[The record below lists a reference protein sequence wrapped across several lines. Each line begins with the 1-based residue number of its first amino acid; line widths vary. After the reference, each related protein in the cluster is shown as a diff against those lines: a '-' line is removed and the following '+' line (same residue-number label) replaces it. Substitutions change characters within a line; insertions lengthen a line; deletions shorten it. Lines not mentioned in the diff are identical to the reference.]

1 MKKMN
6 LLAMSLVSAAA
17 LSFTSCSSND
27 DLTGGG
33 TQSQADG
40 VYMTLSIAGS
50 NQGTRTTGTKTDPGI
65 AGESTITEG
74 TLYLY
79 SNKTNKCVFHKVIT
93 ASMFDETT
101 PNKTK
106 PIKISVNTVDTEDK
120 DTYTVYFMA
129 NKTGID
135 DPLAA
140 DAPFAMSD
148 EGGAEYGQNGKIVM
162 FNQNDNGRKA
172 NHSTVKFKADNN
184 VSNNPAQA
192 GTVYLDRV
200 VARIDEPTVTATNIT
215 AAATNITAAEAKTE
229 NVAKTIAGI
238 TYKKYV
244 ISNVNKNSY
253 IVQKW
258 TDDYQTLNVKWGT
271 TETTKYFQP
280 TSFFGDAKAPEN
292 LDKFGNV
299 AHNYVF
305 ENTTT
310 DASEATA
317 LYFQIKANLTTEAA
331 TNADFADGTFYR
343 YDKKLYTRIADIF
356 KDAEKGIVSNPFT
369 ESGETTAADVVASIK
384 DASGNL
390 ISDEGGL
397 NEFRN
402 KNKIEVFRAGS
413 MYYYYPIQD
422 NTYKKETAYSVLRN
436 SIYQLTV
443 TKISEVGKD
452 IPNGPT
458 PDVNNP
464 NYYMTVQVQVN
475 PWILNTKDIELK

>member
-1 MKKMN
+1 MN

-17 LSFTSCSSND
+17 LSFSSCSSND

-50 NQGTRTTGTKTDPGI
+50 NQGTRTTGTETNPGI
-65 AGESTITEG
+65 DGESTITEG

-79 SNKTNKCVFHKVIT
+79 SNKTGECVFRKVIT
-93 ASMFDETT
+93 SSMFEEAT

-106 PIKISVNTVDTEDK
+106 PIKISVNTVDTKDK

-135 DPLAA
+135 NPLAT
-140 DAPFAMSD
+140 DATFALS
-148 EGGAEYGQNGKIVM
+148 ENGGAEYGQNGHIVM
-162 FNQNDNGRKA
+162 FNQNDNGRHKD
-172 NHSTVKFKADNN
+172 HSTVEFTAENN
-184 VSNNPAQA
+184 VSTNPASA

-200 VARIDEPTVTATNIT
+200 VARIDEPTV
-215 AAATNITAAEAKTE
+215 AATNITAAEAKTE
-229 NVAKTIAGI
+229 NVTATIAGI
-238 TYKKYV
+238 AYEQYA

-258 TDDYQTLNVKWGT
+258 DDSYTTLSVKWGT

-280 TSFFGDAKAPEN
+280 TSFFGDAKASAN

-299 AHNYVF
+299 KYNYVF

-317 LYFQIKANLTTEAA
+317 LYFQIKANLTPEAA
-331 TNADFADGTFYR
+331 ANADFADGTFYR

-356 KDAEKGIVSNPFT
+356 SDAEKGLVSNPFT
-369 ESGETTAADVVASIK
+369 ESGTTTAEAVVASIK
-384 DASGNL
+384 TAEGKL
-390 ISDEGGL
+390 IPEGEAL
-397 NEFRN
+397 NNFRN
-402 KNKIEVFRAGS
+402 NNKIEVFRAGS

-422 NTYKKETAYSVLRN
+422 NTYKTATTFSVLRN
-436 SIYQLTV
+436 SIYQLNV

-458 PDVNNP
+458 PDDNNP
-464 NYYMTVQVQVN
+464 NYFMTVQVQVN
-475 PWILNTKDIELK
+475 PWILNIKDIELK

>member
-17 LSFTSCSSND
+17 LSFSSCSSND
-27 DLTGGG
+27 DLGGGG

-50 NQGTRTTGTKTDPGI
+50 NQSTRTEGTVTNQGI
-65 AGESTITEG
+65 EGESTITEG

-79 SNKTNKCVFHKVIT
+79 SNTTHKCVFRKVIT
-93 ASMFDETT
+93 SKMFEENT

-106 PIKISVNTVDTEDK
+106 PIKISVNSVDTEDK

-129 NKTGID
+129 NKTGIE
-135 DPLAA
+135 DPLAT
-140 DAPFAMSD
+140 DASFAIS
-148 EGGAEYGQNGKIVM
+148 ENGGAEYGLTDESKIVM
-162 FNQNDNGRKA
+162 FNQNDHSKHA
-172 NHSTVKFKADNN
+172 NHSTVKFTADNN
-184 VSNNPAQA
+184 VSTNPATA

-200 VARIDEPTVTATNIT
+200 VARIDEPTV
-215 AAATNITAAEAKTE
+215 AATNITAAEAKTE

-238 TYKKYV
+238 TYEKYA

-280 TSFFGDAKAPEN
+280 TSFFGNAKAPAN
-292 LDKFGNV
+292 LNKFGNV
-299 AHNYVF
+299 EHNYVF

-317 LYFQIKANLTTEAA
+317 LYFQIKANLTNEAKE
-331 TNADFADGTFYR
+331 NADFADGTFYR

-356 KDAEKGIVSNPFT
+356 SDAEKGIVSNPFT
-369 ESGETTAADVVASIK
+369 ESGTKTAADVVRSIK
-384 DASGNL
+384 NADGTL
-390 ISDEGGL
+390 IPEGEAL
-397 NEFRN
+397 NNFRN
-402 KNKIEVFRAGS
+402 NNKIEVFRAGS

-422 NTYKKETAYSVLRN
+422 NTYKTATTFSVLRN
-436 SIYQLTV
+436 SIYQLKV

-458 PDVNNP
+458 PDENNP

>member
-6 LLAMSLVSAAA
+6 LLVMSLVSAAA
-17 LSFTSCSSND
+17 LSFSSCSSND
-27 DLTGGG
+27 ELTSGGG

-50 NQGTRTTGTKTDPGI
+50 NQSTRTEGTVTNQGI
-65 AGESTITEG
+65 EGESTITEG

-79 SNKTNKCVFHKVIT
+79 SNKTGECVFRKVIT
-93 ASMFDETT
+93 SSMFDETT

-106 PIKISVNTVDTEDK
+106 PIKISVNSVDTEDK

-129 NKTGID
+129 NKTGIE
-135 DPLAA
+135 DPLAT
-140 DAPFAMSD
+140 DVSFAIS
-148 EGGAEYGQNGKIVM
+148 ENGGAEYGLTDKSKIVM
-162 FNQNDNGRKA
+162 FNQNDHSKHA
-172 NHSTVKFKADNN
+172 DHSTVKFTADNN
-184 VSNNPAQA
+184 VSSNPATA

-215 AAATNITAAEAKTE
+215 AAEAKTE
-229 NVAKTIAGI
+229 NVTATIAGI
-238 TYKKYV
+238 EYEKYA

-280 TSFFGDAKAPEN
+280 TSFFGDAKAPAN

-299 AHNYVF
+299 KYNYVF

-422 NTYKKETAYSVLRN
+422 NTYKTATTFSVLRN
-436 SIYQLTV
+436 SIYQLNV

-458 PDVNNP
+458 PDDNNP

>member
-17 LSFTSCSSND
+17 LSFSSCSSND
-27 DLTGGG
+27 DLTSGGG

-50 NQGTRTTGTKTDPGI
+50 NQSTRTEGTKTDQGI
-65 AGESTITEG
+65 SGESTITEG

-79 SNKTNKCVFHKVIT
+79 SNKSGKCVFRKVIT
-93 ASMFDETT
+93 STMFDEST

-106 PIKISVNTVDTEDK
+106 PIKISVNTVDTKDK

-129 NKTGID
+129 NKTGIE
-135 DPLAA
+135 DPLAT
-140 DAPFAMSD
+140 DATFAMSD
-148 EGGAEYGQNGKIVM
+148 QGGADYGQKGKIVM
-162 FNQNDNGRKA
+162 FNQNDNGRHKD
-172 NHSTVKFKADNN
+172 HSTVEFTAENN
-184 VSNNPAQA
+184 VSTNPAQA

-200 VARIDEPTVTATNIT
+200 VARIDEPTV
-215 AAATNITAAEAKTE
+215 AATKITEAEAKTE
-229 NVAKTIAGI
+229 NVTATIAGI
-238 TYKKYV
+238 TYEKYA
-244 ISNVNKNSY
+244 ISNVNMNSY

-258 TDDYQTLNVKWGT
+258 IDDYKTLNVKWGD

-280 TSFFGDAKAPEN
+280 TSFFGDAKAPAN
-292 LDKFGNV
+292 LDKFGKV
-299 AHNYVF
+299 KYNYVF

-317 LYFQIKANLTTEAA
+317 LYFQIKANLTPEAA
-331 TNADFADGTFYR
+331 ANADFADGTFYR

-356 KDAEKGIVSNPFT
+356 SDAEKGLVSNPFT
-369 ESGETTAADVVASIK
+369 ESGTTTAAAVVASIK
-384 DASGNL
+384 TAEGKL
-390 ISDEGGL
+390 IPEGEAL
-397 NEFRN
+397 NNFRN
-402 KNKIEVFRAGS
+402 NNKIEVFRAGS

-422 NTYKKETAYSVLRN
+422 NTYKTATTFSVLRN
-436 SIYQLTV
+436 SIYQLNV

-458 PDVNNP
+458 PDDNNP

>member
-1 MKKMN
+1 MN

-17 LSFTSCSSND
+17 LSFSSCSSND
-27 DLTGGG
+27 DLAGGG

-50 NQGTRTTGTKTDPGI
+50 NQSTRTEGTVTNSGI

-79 SNKTNKCVFHKVIT
+79 SNNTGKCVFRKVIT
-93 ASMFDETT
+93 SSMFDDTN

-106 PIKISVNTVDTEDK
+106 PIKISVNSVDTEDK

-129 NKTGID
+129 NKTGIE
-135 DPLAA
+135 DPLAT
-140 DAPFAMSD
+140 DASFAIS
-148 EGGAEYGQNGKIVM
+148 ENGGAEYGLTGESKIVM
-162 FNQNDNGRKA
+162 FNQNDHSRHA
-172 NHSTVKFKADNN
+172 NHSTVRFTAANN
-184 VSNNPAQA
+184 VSTNPATA

-200 VARIDEPTVTATNIT
+200 VARIDEPTV
-215 AAATNITAAEAKTE
+215 AATNITAAEAKTE

-238 TYKKYV
+238 EYEKYA

-258 TDDYQTLNVKWGT
+258 SQDFSTLSVKWGD

-280 TSFFGDAKAPEN
+280 TSFFGDAKAPAN

-299 AHNYVF
+299 KYNYVF

-317 LYFQIKANLTTEAA
+317 LYFQIKANLTDEAKE
-331 TNADFADGTFYR
+331 NADFADGTFYR
-343 YDKKLYTRIADIF
+343 YDKKLYTRIADIIS
-356 KDAEKGIVSNPFT
+356 DAEKGIVSNPFT
-369 ESGETTAADVVASIK
+369 ESGTTDAEAGVASIK
-384 DASGNL
+384 NQDGKL
-390 ISDEGGL
+390 IPEGETL
-397 NEFRN
+397 NNFRN

-422 NTYKKETAYSVLRN
+422 NTYQTKTFSVLRN
-436 SIYQLTV
+436 SIYQLKV

-458 PDVNNP
+458 PDENNP
-464 NYYMTVQVQVN
+464 NYYMTVLVQVN

>member
-6 LLAMSLVSAAA
+6 LLVMSLVSAAA
-17 LSFTSCSSND
+17 LSFSSCSSND
-27 DLTGGG
+27 DLTSGG

-50 NQGTRTTGTKTDPGI
+50 NQSTRTEGTVTNAGI
-65 AGESTITEG
+65 EGESTITEG

-79 SNKTNKCVFHKVIT
+79 SNNTGECVFRKVIT
-93 ASMFDETT
+93 SSMFDETT

-106 PIKISVNTVDTEDK
+106 PIKISVNSVDTEDK

-129 NKTGID
+129 NKTGIE
-135 DPLAA
+135 DPLAT
-140 DAPFAMSD
+140 DKSFAIS
-148 EGGAEYGQNGKIVM
+148 ENGGAEYGLTDKSKIVM
-162 FNQNDNGRKA
+162 FNQNDNSRKV
-172 NHSTVKFKADNN
+172 NHSTVKFTADNN
-184 VSNNPAQA
+184 VSTNPAEA
-192 GTVYLDRV
+192 STVYLDRV
-200 VARIDEPTVTATNIT
+200 VARIDEPTV
-215 AAATNITAAEAKTE
+215 AATNITAAEAKTE
-229 NVAKTIAGI
+229 NVTATIAGI
-238 TYKKYV
+238 TYQKYA

-258 TDDYQTLNVKWGT
+258 IDEYKTLNVKWGT

-280 TSFFGDAKAPEN
+280 TSSFGDAKTPEN

-317 LYFQIKANLTTEAA
+317 LYFQIKANLTEEAKA
-331 TNADFADGTFYR
+331 NADFADGTFYR

-356 KDAEKGIVSNPFT
+356 SDAEKGLVSNPFT
-369 ESGETTAADVVASIK
+369 ESGTITAADVVASIK

-390 ISDEGGL
+390 ISDEDGL
-397 NEFRN
+397 NDFRN
-402 KNKIEVFRAGS
+402 NNKIEVFRAGS

-422 NTYKKETAYSVLRN
+422 NTYKTATTFSVLRN
-436 SIYQLTV
+436 SIYQLNV
-443 TKISEVGKD
+443 NKISEVGKD

>member
-50 NQGTRTTGTKTDPGI
+50 NQGTRTEGTKTDPGI
-65 AGESTITEG
+65 EGESTINEG

-79 SNKTNKCVFHKVIT
+79 SNKTGECVFRKVIT
-93 ASMFDETT
+93 SAMFEEGT

-106 PIKISVNTVDTEDK
+106 PIKISVNTVDTKDK

-135 DPLAA
+135 NPLAT
-140 DAPFAMSD
+140 DETFDMSD
-148 EGGAEYGQNGKIVM
+148 QGGAEYGQNGHIVM
-162 FNQNDNGRKA
+162 FNQNDNRRHKD
-172 NHSTVKFKADNN
+172 HSTVEFTAANN
-184 VSNNPAQA
+184 VSSNPAQA

-200 VARIDEPTVTATNIT
+200 VARIDEPKVE
-215 AAATNITAAEAKTE
+215 ATNITAAEAKTE

-238 TYKKYV
+238 AYEKYA

-258 TDDYQTLNVKWGT
+258 SQDFSTLSVKWGT

-280 TSFFGDAKAPEN
+280 TSSFGDAKAPEN
-292 LDKFGNV
+292 LDKFGRV
-299 AHNYVF
+299 KYNYVF

-317 LYFQIKANLTTEAA
+317 LYFQIKANLTEEAKA
-331 TNADFADGTFYR
+331 NADFADGTFYR

-356 KDAEKGIVSNPFT
+356 TDAEKGLVSNPFT
-369 ESGETTAADVVASIK
+369 ESGATTAEAVVASIK
-384 DASGNL
+384 DTNGNL
-390 ISDEGGL
+390 ISDEDGL
-397 NEFRN
+397 NDFRN
-402 KNKIEVFRAGS
+402 NNKIEVFRAGS
-413 MYYYYPIQD
+413 MYYYYPIKD
-422 NTYKKETAYSVLRN
+422 NTYKTETTFSVLRN
-436 SIYQLTV
+436 SIYQLNV

-458 PDVNNP
+458 PDDNNP

>member
-1 MKKMN
+1 MN
-6 LLAMSLVSAAA
+6 LLVMSLVSAAA
-17 LSFTSCSSND
+17 LSFSSCSSND
-27 DLTGGG
+27 DLTSGAG

-50 NQGTRTTGTKTDPGI
+50 NQGTRTEGTKTDPGI

-79 SNKTNKCVFHKVIT
+79 SNKTNKCVFRKVIT
-93 ASMFDETT
+93 SAMFDETT

-140 DAPFAMSD
+140 DAPFAIS
-148 EGGAEYGQNGKIVM
+148 ENGGAEYGLTDKSKIVM
-162 FNQNDNGRKA
+162 FNQNDNSRKV
-172 NHSTVKFKADNN
+172 NHSTVKFTADNN
-184 VSNNPAQA
+184 VSTNPAQA

-200 VARIDEPTVTATNIT
+200 VARIDEPTV
-215 AAATNITAAEAKTE
+215 AATNITAAEPKTE
-229 NVAKTIAGI
+229 NVTATIAGI
-238 TYKKYV
+238 TYQKYA

-258 TDDYQTLNVKWGT
+258 TDEYKTLNVKWGT

-280 TSFFGDAKAPEN
+280 TSFFGDAKAPAN

-299 AHNYVF
+299 KYNYVF

-310 DASEATA
+310 DAAEATA
-317 LYFQIKANLTTEAA
+317 LYFQIKANLTDEAKV
-331 TNADFADGTFYR
+331 NADFADGTFYR

-356 KDAEKGIVSNPFT
+356 SDAEKGIVSNPFT
-369 ESGETTAADVVASIK
+369 ESGTTTAEAVVASIK
-384 DASGNL
+384 NADGTL
-390 ISDEGGL
+390 IPEGEAL
-397 NEFRN
+397 NNFRN
-402 KNKIEVFRAGS
+402 NNKIEVFRAGS

-422 NTYKKETAYSVLRN
+422 NTYKTATTFSVLRN
-436 SIYQLTV
+436 SIYQLNV

-458 PDVNNP
+458 PDDNNP

>member
-6 LLAMSLVSAAA
+6 LLVMSLVSAAA
-17 LSFTSCSSND
+17 LSFSSCSSND

-50 NQGTRTTGTKTDPGI
+50 NQGTRTEGTKTDLGI

-79 SNKTNKCVFHKVIT
+79 SNKTNKCVFRKVIT

-215 AAATNITAAEAKTE
+215 AAEAKTE

-238 TYKKYV
+238 AYEKYA

-258 TDDYQTLNVKWGT
+258 TDEYKTLNVKWGT

-280 TSFFGDAKAPEN
+280 TSFFGDAKAPAH
-292 LDKFGNV
+292 LDQFAKV

-317 LYFQIKANLTTEAA
+317 LYFQIKANLTDEAKA
-331 TNADFADGTFYR
+331 NADFADGTFYR

-356 KDAEKGIVSNPFT
+356 SDAEKGIVSNPFT
-369 ESGETTAADVVASIK
+369 ESGTTTAEAVVASIK
-384 DASGNL
+384 TEDGKL
-390 ISDEGGL
+390 IPEGEAL
-397 NEFRN
+397 NNFRN
-402 KNKIEVFRAGS
+402 NNKIEVFRAGS

-422 NTYKKETAYSVLRN
+422 NTYKTATTFSVLRN
-436 SIYQLTV
+436 SIYQLNV

-458 PDVNNP
+458 PDDNNP

>member
-1 MKKMN
+1 
-6 LLAMSLVSAAA
+6 MSLVSAAA
-17 LSFTSCSSND
+17 LSFSSCSNND
-27 DLTGGG
+27 DLTGGAG

-50 NQGTRTTGTKTDPGI
+50 NQGTRTEGTNTNPGI

-79 SNKTNKCVFHKVIT
+79 SNKTGKCVFRKVIT
-93 ASMFDETT
+93 SSMFDETT

-135 DPLAA
+135 DPLVT
-140 DAPFAMSD
+140 DAPFAIS
-148 EGGAEYGQNGKIVM
+148 ENGGAEYGLTDKSKIVM
-162 FNQNDNGRKA
+162 FNQNDHSKHA
-172 NHSTVKFKADNN
+172 DHSTVKFTADNN
-184 VSNNPAQA
+184 VSSNPATA

-215 AAATNITAAEAKTE
+215 AAEAKTE
-229 NVAKTIAGI
+229 NVTATIAGI
-238 TYKKYV
+238 EYEKYA

-280 TSFFGDAKAPEN
+280 TSFFGDAKAPAN

-299 AHNYVF
+299 KYNYVF

-317 LYFQIKANLTTEAA
+317 LYFQIKANLSTEAA

-369 ESGETTAADVVASIK
+369 ESDETTAADVVASIK

-422 NTYKKETAYSVLRN
+422 NTYKTATTFSVLRN
-436 SIYQLTV
+436 SIYQLNV

-458 PDVNNP
+458 PDDNNP

>member
-6 LLAMSLVSAAA
+6 LLVMSLVSAAA
-17 LSFTSCSSND
+17 LSFSSCSNND
-27 DLTGGG
+27 DLTSGGG

-50 NQGTRTTGTKTDPGI
+50 NQGTRTTGTVTDPGI
-65 AGESTITEG
+65 DGESTITEG

-79 SNKTNKCVFHKVIT
+79 SNKTGDCVFRKVIT
-93 ASMFDETT
+93 SSMFEEAT

-135 DPLAA
+135 NPLAT
-140 DAPFAMSD
+140 DETFAMSN

-162 FNQNDNGRKA
+162 FNQNDNSKHA
-172 NHSTVKFKADNN
+172 NHSTVKFTAENN
-184 VSNNPAQA
+184 VSTNPASA

-200 VARIDEPTVTATNIT
+200 VARIDEPTV
-215 AAATNITAAEAKTE
+215 AATNITAAEAKTE
-229 NVAKTIAGI
+229 NVTATIAGI
-238 TYKKYV
+238 AYEKYA

-258 TDDYQTLNVKWGT
+258 SQDFSTLSVKWGT

-280 TSFFGDAKAPEN
+280 TSFFGDAKAPAN

-299 AHNYVF
+299 KYNYVF

-317 LYFQIKANLTTEAA
+317 LYFQIKANLTPEAA
-331 TNADFADGTFYR
+331 ANADFADGTFYR

-356 KDAEKGIVSNPFT
+356 SDAEKGLVSNPFT
-369 ESGETTAADVVASIK
+369 ESGATTAEVVVASIK
-384 DASGNL
+384 TAEGKL
-390 ISDEGGL
+390 IPDGEAL
-397 NEFRN
+397 NNFRN
-402 KNKIEVFRAGS
+402 NNKIEVFRAGS

-422 NTYKKETAYSVLRN
+422 NTYKTATTFSVLRN
-436 SIYQLTV
+436 SIYQLNV

-458 PDVNNP
+458 PDDNNP
-464 NYYMTVQVQVN
+464 NYFMTVQVQVN
-475 PWILNTKDIELK
+475 PWILNIKDIELK

>member
-1 MKKMN
+1 MN
-6 LLAMSLVSAAA
+6 LLVMSLVSAAA
-17 LSFTSCSSND
+17 LSFSSCSSND

-50 NQGTRTTGTKTDPGI
+50 NQGTRTTGTETNPGI
-65 AGESTITEG
+65 DGESTITEG

-79 SNKTNKCVFHKVIT
+79 SNKTGECVFRKVIT
-93 ASMFDETT
+93 SSMFEEAT

-106 PIKISVNTVDTEDK
+106 PIKISVNTVDTKDK

-135 DPLAA
+135 NPLAT
-140 DAPFAMSD
+140 DATFALS
-148 EGGAEYGQNGKIVM
+148 ENGGAEYGQNGHIVM
-162 FNQNDNGRKA
+162 FNQNDNGRHKD
-172 NHSTVKFKADNN
+172 HSTVEFTAENN
-184 VSNNPAQA
+184 VSTNPASA

-200 VARIDEPTVTATNIT
+200 VARIDEPTV
-215 AAATNITAAEAKTE
+215 AATNITAAEAKTE
-229 NVAKTIAGI
+229 NVTATIAGI
-238 TYKKYV
+238 AYEQYA

-258 TDDYQTLNVKWGT
+258 DNSYTTLSVKWGT

-280 TSFFGDAKAPEN
+280 TSLFGDAKAPAN

-299 AHNYVF
+299 KYNYVF

-317 LYFQIKANLTTEAA
+317 LYFQIKANLTPEAA
-331 TNADFADGTFYR
+331 ANADFADGTFYR

-356 KDAEKGIVSNPFT
+356 SDAEKGLVSNPFT
-369 ESGETTAADVVASIK
+369 ESGTTTAEAVVASIK
-384 DASGNL
+384 TAEGKL
-390 ISDEGGL
+390 IPEGEAL
-397 NEFRN
+397 NNFRN
-402 KNKIEVFRAGS
+402 NNKIEVFRAGS

-422 NTYKKETAYSVLRN
+422 NTYKTATTFSVLRN
-436 SIYQLTV
+436 SIYQLNV

-458 PDVNNP
+458 PDDNNP
-464 NYYMTVQVQVN
+464 NYFMTVQVQVN
-475 PWILNTKDIELK
+475 PWILNIKDIELK

>member
-27 DLTGGG
+27 DLGGAG

-50 NQGTRTTGTKTDPGI
+50 NHSTRTTGTETNPGI
-65 AGESTITEG
+65 EGESTITEG

-79 SNKTNKCVFHKVIT
+79 SNQTGECVFRKVIT
-93 ASMFDETT
+93 SAMFEEGT

-135 DPLAA
+135 NPLAT
-140 DAPFAMSD
+140 DETFAMSD
-148 EGGAEYGQNGKIVM
+148 QGGAEYGENGKIVM
-162 FNQNDNGRKA
+162 FNQNDNSKHA
-172 NHSTVKFKADNN
+172 NHSTVKFTAKNN
-184 VSNNPAQA
+184 VSTNPAEA

-200 VARIDEPTVTATNIT
+200 VARIDKPTV
-215 AAATNITAAEAKTE
+215 AATNITAAEAKTE
-229 NVAKTIAGI
+229 NVTATIAGI
-238 TYKKYV
+238 EYEQYA

-258 TDDYQTLNVKWGT
+258 SQDFSTLSVKWGT

-280 TSFFGDAKAPEN
+280 TSFFGDTKAPAN
-292 LDKFGNV
+292 LEKFGNEP
-299 AHNYVF
+299 HNYVF

-317 LYFQIKANLTTEAA
+317 LYFQIKANLTPEAA

-356 KDAEKGIVSNPFT
+356 SDAEKGLVSNPFT
-369 ESGETTAADVVASIK
+369 ESGTTTAETVVASIK
-384 DASGNL
+384 TADGKL
-390 ISDEGGL
+390 IPEGEAL
-397 NEFRN
+397 NNFRN
-402 KNKIEVFRAGS
+402 NNKIEVFRAGS

-422 NTYKKETAYSVLRN
+422 NTYKTETTFSVLRN
-436 SIYQLTV
+436 SIYQLNV

-458 PDVNNP
+458 PDDNNP

>member
-1 MKKMN
+1 MN

-17 LSFTSCSSND
+17 LSFSSCSSND
-27 DLTGGG
+27 DLAGGG

-50 NQGTRTTGTKTDPGI
+50 NQSTRTVGTEKDSGI
-65 AGESTITEG
+65 EGESTITEG

-79 SNKTNKCVFHKVIT
+79 SNKTHKCVFRKVIT
-93 ASMFDETT
+93 SKMFEENT

-106 PIKISVNTVDTEDK
+106 PIKISVNSVDTEDK

-129 NKTGID
+129 NKTGIE
-135 DPLAA
+135 DPLAT
-140 DAPFAMSD
+140 DASFAISAN
-148 EGGAEYGQNGKIVM
+148 GGAEYGLTDESKIVM
-162 FNQNDNGRKA
+162 FNQNDHSKHA
-172 NHSTVKFKADNN
+172 NHSTVKFTADNN
-184 VSNNPAQA
+184 VSTNPATA

-200 VARIDEPTVTATNIT
+200 VARIDEPTV
-215 AAATNITAAEAKTE
+215 AATNITAAEAKTE

-238 TYKKYV
+238 TYEKYA
-244 ISNVNKNSY
+244 ISNVNKNSF

-271 TETTKYFQP
+271 TATTKYFQP
-280 TSFFGDAKAPEN
+280 TSFFGDAKAPAN

-299 AHNYVF
+299 MYNYVF

-317 LYFQIKANLTTEAA
+317 LYFQIKANLTNEAKE
-331 TNADFADGTFYR
+331 NADFADGTFYR

-356 KDAEKGIVSNPFT
+356 SDAEKGIVSNPFT
-369 ESGETTAADVVASIK
+369 ESGRTTAADVVESIK
-384 DASGNL
+384 NADGTL
-390 ISDEGGL
+390 IPEGEAL
-397 NEFRN
+397 NNFRN
-402 KNKIEVFRAGS
+402 NNKIEVFRAGS

-422 NTYKKETAYSVLRN
+422 NTYKTATTFSVLRN
-436 SIYQLTV
+436 SIYQLKV

-458 PDVNNP
+458 PDENNP

>member
-17 LSFTSCSSND
+17 LSFSSCSNND

-50 NQGTRTTGTKTDPGI
+50 YQGTRTEGTKTNPGI
-65 AGESTITEG
+65 EGESTITEG

-79 SNKTNKCVFHKVIT
+79 SNKTGECVFRKVIT
-93 ASMFDETT
+93 SSMFEEAT

-106 PIKISVNTVDTEDK
+106 PIKISVNTVDTKDK

-135 DPLAA
+135 NPLAT
-140 DAPFAMSD
+140 DATFALS
-148 EGGAEYGQNGKIVM
+148 ENGGAEYGQNGHIVM
-162 FNQNDNGRKA
+162 FNQNDNGRHKD
-172 NHSTVKFKADNN
+172 HSTVEFTADNN
-184 VSNNPAQA
+184 VSTNPAQA

-200 VARIDEPTVTATNIT
+200 VARIDEPTV
-215 AAATNITAAEAKTE
+215 AATNITTAEAKTE

-238 TYKKYV
+238 AYEKYA

-253 IVQKW
+253 IVQNW
-258 TDDYQTLNVKWGT
+258 DQQYTTLSVKWGT

-280 TSFFGDAKAPEN
+280 TSFFGDAKAPAN

-299 AHNYVF
+299 KYNYVF

-317 LYFQIKANLTTEAA
+317 LYFQIKANLTEEAKA
-331 TNADFADGTFYR
+331 NADFADGTFYR

-356 KDAEKGIVSNPFT
+356 SDAEKGLVSNPFT
-369 ESGETTAADVVASIK
+369 ESGKTTAEAVVASITTEDGK
-384 DASGNL
+384 L
-390 ISDEGGL
+390 IPEGEAL
-397 NEFRN
+397 NNFRN
-402 KNKIEVFRAGS
+402 NNKIEVFRAGS

-422 NTYKKETAYSVLRN
+422 NTYKTATTFSVLRN
-436 SIYQLTV
+436 SIYQLNV

-458 PDVNNP
+458 PDDNNP

>member
-6 LLAMSLVSAAA
+6 LLVMSLVSAAA
-17 LSFTSCSSND
+17 LSFSSCSSND
-27 DLTGGG
+27 DLGGG
-33 TQSQADG
+33 SGNQSQADG

-50 NQGTRTTGTKTDPGI
+50 NQGTRTTGTNTNAGI
-65 AGESTITEG
+65 EGESTITEG

-79 SNKTNKCVFHKVIT
+79 SNKTGECVFRKVIT
-93 ASMFDETT
+93 ASMFEEAT

-106 PIKISVNTVDTEDK
+106 PIKISVNTVDTKDK

-129 NKTGID
+129 NKTGIT
-135 DPLAA
+135 DPLATDEA
-140 DAPFAMSD
+140 FALS
-148 EGGAEYGQNGKIVM
+148 ENGGAEYGQKNHIVM
-162 FNQNDNGRKA
+162 FNQNDNDKHKD
-172 NHSTVKFKADNN
+172 HSTVEFTADNN
-184 VSNNPAQA
+184 VSTNPAQA

-200 VARIDEPTVTATNIT
+200 VARIDEPTV
-215 AAATNITAAEAKTE
+215 AATNITAAEAKTE

-238 TYKKYV
+238 TYEKYA

-258 TDDYQTLNVKWGT
+258 SQDFSTLSVKWGT

-280 TSFFGDAKAPEN
+280 TAFFGDAKAPAN

-299 AHNYVF
+299 KYNYVF

-310 DASEATA
+310 NASEATA
-317 LYFQIKANLTTEAA
+317 LYFQIKANLTDEAKA
-331 TNADFADGTFYR
+331 NADFADGTFYR

-356 KDAEKGIVSNPFT
+356 SDAEKGIVSNPFT
-369 ESGETTAADVVASIK
+369 ESGTTTAEAVVASIK
-384 DASGNL
+384 TEDGKL
-390 ISDEGGL
+390 IPEGEAL
-397 NEFRN
+397 NNFRN
-402 KNKIEVFRAGS
+402 NNKIEVFRAGS

-422 NTYKKETAYSVLRN
+422 NNYKTATTFSVLRN
-436 SIYQLTV
+436 SIYQLKV

-458 PDVNNP
+458 PDENNP

>member
-17 LSFTSCSSND
+17 LSFSSCSSND
-27 DLTGGG
+27 DLAGGG

-50 NQGTRTTGTKTDPGI
+50 NQSTRTEGTVTNQGI
-65 AGESTITEG
+65 EGESTITEG

-79 SNKTNKCVFHKVIT
+79 SNKTHECVFRKVIT
-93 ASMFDETT
+93 SSMFEE

-106 PIKISVNTVDTEDK
+106 PIKISVNSVDTEDK

-129 NKTGID
+129 NKTGIK
-135 DPLAA
+135 DPLAT
-140 DAPFAMSD
+140 DASFAIS
-148 EGGAEYGQNGKIVM
+148 ENGGAEYGLTGESKIVM
-162 FNQNDNGRKA
+162 FNQNDHRRQA
-172 NHSTVKFKADNN
+172 NHSIVRFTAANN
-184 VSNNPAQA
+184 VSTNPAIA

-200 VARIDEPTVTATNIT
+200 VARIDEPTV
-215 AAATNITAAEAKTE
+215 AATNITSAEGNTKNTE
-229 NVAKTIAGI
+229 NVTATIAGI
-238 TYKKYV
+238 KYQKYA
-244 ISNVNKNSY
+244 ISNVNNNSY

-258 TDDYQTLNVKWGT
+258 SPDFSTLSVKWGDP
-271 TETTKYFQP
+271 ETTKYFQP
-280 TSFFGDAKAPEN
+280 TSFFGDAKAPTN
-292 LDKFGNV
+292 LNKFGNV
-299 AHNYVF
+299 KYNYVF

-356 KDAEKGIVSNPFT
+356 SDAEKGIVSNPFT
-369 ESGETTAADVVASIK
+369 ESGETTAADVVESIK

-390 ISDEGGL
+390 ISDEGEGGL

-402 KNKIEVFRAGS
+402 KYKIEVFRAGS

-458 PDVNNP
+458 PDENNP

-475 PWILNTKDIELK
+475 PWILNTKEIELK

>member
-1 MKKMN
+1 MN
-6 LLAMSLVSAAA
+6 LLVMSLVSAAA
-17 LSFTSCSSND
+17 LSFSSCSSND
-27 DLTGGG
+27 DLTSGAG

-50 NQGTRTTGTKTDPGI
+50 NQGTRTEGTKTDPGI

-79 SNKTNKCVFHKVIT
+79 SNKTNKCVFRKVIT
-93 ASMFDETT
+93 SAMFDETT

-140 DAPFAMSD
+140 DEPFAIS
-148 EGGAEYGQNGKIVM
+148 ENGGAEYGLTDKSKIVM
-162 FNQNDNGRKA
+162 FNQNDNSRKV
-172 NHSTVKFKADNN
+172 NHSTVKFTADNN
-184 VSNNPAQA
+184 VSTNPAQA

-200 VARIDEPTVTATNIT
+200 VARIDEPTV
-215 AAATNITAAEAKTE
+215 AATNITAAEAKTE
-229 NVAKTIAGI
+229 NVTATIAGI
-238 TYKKYV
+238 TYQKYA

-258 TDDYQTLNVKWGT
+258 TDEYKTLNVKWGT

-280 TSFFGDAKAPEN
+280 TSFFGDAKAPAN

-299 AHNYVF
+299 KYNYVF

-310 DASEATA
+310 DAAEATA
-317 LYFQIKANLTTEAA
+317 LYFQIKANLTDEAKV
-331 TNADFADGTFYR
+331 NADFADGTFYR

-356 KDAEKGIVSNPFT
+356 SDAEKGIVSNPFT
-369 ESGETTAADVVASIK
+369 ESGTTTAEAVVASIK
-384 DASGNL
+384 NADGTL
-390 ISDEGGL
+390 IPEGEAL
-397 NEFRN
+397 NNFRN
-402 KNKIEVFRAGS
+402 NNKIEVFRAGS

-422 NTYKKETAYSVLRN
+422 NTYKTATTFSVLRN
-436 SIYQLTV
+436 SIYQLNV

-458 PDVNNP
+458 PDDNNP

>member
-1 MKKMN
+1 MN
-6 LLAMSLVSAAA
+6 LLVMSLVSAAA
-17 LSFTSCSSND
+17 LSFSSCSSND
-27 DLTGGG
+27 DLTGGAG

-50 NQGTRTTGTKTDPGI
+50 NQGTRTEGTNTNPGI

-79 SNKTNKCVFHKVIT
+79 SNKTGKCVFRKVIT
-93 ASMFDETT
+93 SSMFDETT

-135 DPLAA
+135 DPLAT
-140 DAPFAMSD
+140 DAPFAIS
-148 EGGAEYGQNGKIVM
+148 ENGGAEYGLTDKSKIVM
-162 FNQNDNGRKA
+162 FNQNDHSKHA
-172 NHSTVKFKADNN
+172 DHSTVKFTADNN
-184 VSNNPAQA
+184 VSSNPATA

-215 AAATNITAAEAKTE
+215 AAEAKTE
-229 NVAKTIAGI
+229 NVTATIAGI
-238 TYKKYV
+238 EYEKYA

-280 TSFFGDAKAPEN
+280 TSFFGDAKAPAN

-299 AHNYVF
+299 KYNYVF

-317 LYFQIKANLTTEAA
+317 LYFQIKANLSTEAA

-422 NTYKKETAYSVLRN
+422 NTYKTATTFSVLRN
-436 SIYQLTV
+436 SIYQLNV

-458 PDVNNP
+458 PDDNNP

>member
-1 MKKMN
+1 
-6 LLAMSLVSAAA
+6 MSLVSAAA
-17 LSFTSCSSND
+17 LSFSSCSSND
-27 DLTGGG
+27 DLAGGG

-50 NQGTRTTGTKTDPGI
+50 NQSTRTEGTVTDSGI
-65 AGESTITEG
+65 EGESTITEG

-79 SNKTNKCVFHKVIT
+79 SNNTGKCVFRKVIT
-93 ASMFDETT
+93 SSMFDENT

-106 PIKISVNTVDTEDK
+106 PIKISVNSVDTEDK

-135 DPLAA
+135 NPLAT
-140 DAPFAMSD
+140 DASFTIS
-148 EGGAEYGQNGKIVM
+148 EKGGAEYGLTDNSKIVM
-162 FNQNDNGRKA
+162 FNQNDHSKQA
-172 NHSTVKFKADNN
+172 NHSTVQFTADNN
-184 VSNNPAQA
+184 VSTNPATA

-200 VARIDEPTVTATNIT
+200 VARIDEPTV
-215 AAATNITAAEAKTE
+215 AATNITAAEAKTE

-238 TYKKYV
+238 AYEKYA

-258 TDDYQTLNVKWGT
+258 LEDFSKLSVKWGD

-280 TSFFGDAKAPEN
+280 TSFFGDAKAPAN

-299 AHNYVF
+299 KYNYVF

-317 LYFQIKANLTTEAA
+317 LYFQIKANLTNEAKE
-331 TNADFADGTFYR
+331 NADFADGTFYR
-343 YDKKLYTRIADIF
+343 YDKKLYTRIADIIS
-356 KDAEKGIVSNPFT
+356 DAEKGIVSNPFT
-369 ESGETTAADVVASIK
+369 ESGTTDAEAVVASIK
-384 DASGNL
+384 TQDGKL
-390 ISDEGGL
+390 IPEGETL
-397 NEFRN
+397 NNFRN

-422 NTYKKETAYSVLRN
+422 NTYQTTTFSVLRN
-436 SIYQLTV
+436 SIYQLKV

-458 PDVNNP
+458 PDENNP

>member
-6 LLAMSLVSAAA
+6 LLVMSLVSAAA
-17 LSFTSCSSND
+17 LSFSSCSSND

-50 NQGTRTTGTKTDPGI
+50 NQSTRTEGTVTNAGI
-65 AGESTITEG
+65 EGESTITEG

-79 SNKTNKCVFHKVIT
+79 SNKTNKCVFRKVIT

-135 DPLAA
+135 DPLVA

-148 EGGAEYGQNGKIVM
+148 KGGAEYGLTDKSKIVM
-162 FNQNDNGRKA
+162 FNQNDNSRKV
-172 NHSTVKFKADNN
+172 NHSTVKFTADNN
-184 VSNNPAQA
+184 VLTNPAKA
-192 GTVYLDRV
+192 STVYLDRV

-215 AAATNITAAEAKTE
+215 AAEAKTE
-229 NVAKTIAGI
+229 NVTATIAGI
-238 TYKKYV
+238 TYQKYA

-258 TDDYQTLNVKWGT
+258 IDEYKTLKVKWGT

-280 TSFFGDAKAPEN
+280 TSFFGDAKAPAN

-299 AHNYVF
+299 KYNYVF

-464 NYYMTVQVQVN
+464 NYYMTVQVAIN

>member
-1 MKKMN
+1 MN
-6 LLAMSLVSAAA
+6 LLVMSLVSAAA
-17 LSFTSCSSND
+17 LSFSSCSSND

-40 VYMTLSIAGS
+40 VYMTLSFAGS
-50 NQGTRTTGTKTDPGI
+50 NQGTRTEGTKTDLGI
-65 AGESTITEG
+65 EGESTITEG

-79 SNKTNKCVFHKVIT
+79 SNKTNKCVFRKVIT
-93 ASMFDETT
+93 SAMFDETT

-140 DAPFAMSD
+140 DAPFTIS
-148 EGGAEYGQNGKIVM
+148 ENGGAEYGLTDKSKIVM
-162 FNQNDNGRKA
+162 FNQNDNSRKV
-172 NHSTVKFKADNN
+172 NHSTVKFTADNN
-184 VSNNPAQA
+184 VSTNPAQA

-200 VARIDEPTVTATNIT
+200 VARIDEPTV
-215 AAATNITAAEAKTE
+215 AATNITAAEAKTE

-238 TYKKYV
+238 AYEKYA

-258 TDDYQTLNVKWGT
+258 TDEYKTLSVKWGT

-280 TSFFGDAKAPEN
+280 TSFFGDAKAPAN

-299 AHNYVF
+299 KYNYVF

-310 DASEATA
+310 DAAEATA
-317 LYFQIKANLTTEAA
+317 LYFQIKANLTDEAKV
-331 TNADFADGTFYR
+331 NADFADGTFYR

-356 KDAEKGIVSNPFT
+356 SDAEKGIVSNPFT
-369 ESGETTAADVVASIK
+369 ESGTTTAEAVVASIK
-384 DASGNL
+384 NADGTL
-390 ISDEGGL
+390 IPEGEAL
-397 NEFRN
+397 NKFRN
-402 KNKIEVFRAGS
+402 NNKIEVFRAGS

-422 NTYKKETAYSVLRN
+422 NTYKTATTFSVLRN
-436 SIYQLTV
+436 SIYQLNV

-458 PDVNNP
+458 PDDNNP

>member
-27 DLTGGG
+27 DLGGAG

-65 AGESTITEG
+65 EGESTINEG

-79 SNKTNKCVFHKVIT
+79 SNQTGKCVFRKVIT
-93 ASMFDETT
+93 SAMFEEGT

-106 PIKISVNTVDTEDK
+106 PIKISVNTVDTKDK

-135 DPLAA
+135 NPLAT
-140 DAPFAMSD
+140 DVTFDMSD
-148 EGGAEYGQNGKIVM
+148 QGGAEYGENGKIVM
-162 FNQNDNGRKA
+162 FNQNDNFRHKD
-172 NHSTVKFKADNN
+172 HSTVEFTADNN
-184 VSNNPAQA
+184 VSTNPAQA

-200 VARIDEPTVTATNIT
+200 VARIDKPTV
-215 AAATNITAAEAKTE
+215 AATNITAAEAKTE
-229 NVAKTIAGI
+229 NVTATIAGI
-238 TYKKYV
+238 EYEQYA

-258 TDDYQTLNVKWGT
+258 DDSYTTLSVKWGT

-280 TSFFGDAKAPEN
+280 TSFFGDTKAPAN
-292 LDKFGNV
+292 LGKFGNEP
-299 AHNYVF
+299 HNYVF

-356 KDAEKGIVSNPFT
+356 TDAEKGLVSNPFT
-369 ESGETTAADVVASIK
+369 ESSTTTAEAVVASIK
-384 DASGNL
+384 DAHGNL
-390 ISDEGGL
+390 ISDEDGL
-397 NEFRN
+397 NDFRN
-402 KNKIEVFRAGS
+402 NNKIEVFRAGS

-422 NTYKKETAYSVLRN
+422 NTYKTATTFSVLRN
-436 SIYQLTV
+436 SIYQLNV

-458 PDVNNP
+458 PDDNNP

>member
-6 LLAMSLVSAAA
+6 LLVMSLVSAAA
-17 LSFTSCSSND
+17 LSFSSCSSND

-50 NQGTRTTGTKTDPGI
+50 NQGTRTEGTVTDPGI
-65 AGESTITEG
+65 KGESTITEG

-79 SNKTNKCVFHKVIT
+79 SNKTGKCVFRKVIT
-93 ASMFDETT
+93 SSMFDETT

-148 EGGAEYGQNGKIVM
+148 AGGAEYGQNGKIVM
-162 FNQNDNGRKA
+162 FNQHDNGRKV

-184 VSNNPAQA
+184 VETNPATA

-200 VARIDEPTVTATNIT
+200 VARIDEPTV
-215 AAATNITAAEAKTE
+215 AATNITAAKGKTE
-229 NVAKTIAGI
+229 NTENVTATIAGI
-238 TYKKYV
+238 KYKKYA

-258 TDDYQTLNVKWGT
+258 TDGYKTLNVKWGT

-280 TSFFGDAKAPEN
+280 TSFFGDAKAPAH
-292 LDKFGNV
+292 LDQFANV

-356 KDAEKGIVSNPFT
+356 KDAEKGLVSNPFT
-369 ESGETTAADVVASIK
+369 ESGETTAAEVVASIK

-422 NTYKKETAYSVLRN
+422 KTYKPETAYSVLRN
-436 SIYQLTV
+436 SIYQLNV

-464 NYYMTVQVQVN
+464 NYYMTVEVTIN

>member
-17 LSFTSCSSND
+17 LSFSSCSSND
-27 DLTGGG
+27 DLAGGG

-50 NQGTRTTGTKTDPGI
+50 NQSTRTEGTVTNPGI
-65 AGESTITEG
+65 EGESTITEG

-79 SNKTNKCVFHKVIT
+79 SNKTHECVFRKVIT
-93 ASMFDETT
+93 SSMFEE

-106 PIKISVNTVDTEDK
+106 PIKISVNSVDTEDK

-129 NKTGID
+129 NKTGIEN
-135 DPLAA
+135 PLET
-140 DAPFAMSD
+140 DASFTIS
-148 EGGAEYGQNGKIVM
+148 EKGGAEYGLTDNSKIVM
-162 FNQNDNGRKA
+162 FNQNDHSRQA
-172 NHSTVKFKADNN
+172 NHSTVKFTAAHN
-184 VSNNPAQA
+184 VSSNPATA

-200 VARIDEPTVTATNIT
+200 VARIDEPKVT
-215 AAATNITAAEAKTE
+215 ATNITAAEAKTE

-238 TYKKYV
+238 KYEKYA

-258 TDDYQTLNVKWGT
+258 SKGFSTLSVKWGD

-280 TSFFGDAKAPEN
+280 TSSFGDAKAPAN

-299 AHNYVF
+299 KYNYVF

-317 LYFQIKANLTTEAA
+317 LYFQIKANLTNEAKE
-331 TNADFADGTFYR
+331 NADFADGTFYR
-343 YDKKLYTRIADIF
+343 YDKKLYTKIADIF
-356 KDAEKGIVSNPFT
+356 SDAEKGIVSNPFT
-369 ESGETTAADVVASIK
+369 ESGKTTPEAVVRSIQTEDGK
-384 DASGNL
+384 L
-390 ISDEGGL
+390 IPEGEDL
-397 NEFRN
+397 NNFRN
-402 KNKIEVFRAGS
+402 NYKIEVFRAGS
-413 MYYYYPIQD
+413 MYYFYPIQD
-422 NTYKKETAYSVLRN
+422 NTYETATTFSVLRN
-436 SIYQLTV
+436 SIYQLNV

-458 PDVNNP
+458 PDENNP
-464 NYYMTVQVQVN
+464 NYYMTVEVQVN
-475 PWILNTKDIELK
+475 PWVLNAQPIELK

>member
-1 MKKMN
+1 MN

-17 LSFTSCSSND
+17 LSFSSCSSND
-27 DLTGGG
+27 DLAGGG

-50 NQGTRTTGTKTDPGI
+50 NQSTRTVGTEKDPGI
-65 AGESTITEG
+65 EGESTITEG

-79 SNKTNKCVFHKVIT
+79 SNKTHECVFRKVIT
-93 ASMFDETT
+93 SSMFEENT

-106 PIKISVNTVDTEDK
+106 PIKISVNSVDTEDK

-140 DAPFAMSD
+140 DAPFAIS
-148 EGGAEYGQNGKIVM
+148 ENGGAEYGLTDKSKIVM
-162 FNQNDNGRKA
+162 FNQNDNSRKV
-172 NHSTVKFKADNN
+172 NHSTVKFTADNN
-184 VSNNPAQA
+184 VSTNPAQA

-200 VARIDEPTVTATNIT
+200 VARIDEPTV
-215 AAATNITAAEAKTE
+215 AATNITAAEAKTE
-229 NVAKTIAGI
+229 NVTATIAGI
-238 TYKKYV
+238 TYQKYA

-258 TDDYQTLNVKWGT
+258 TDEYKTLNVKWGT

-292 LDKFGNV
+292 LDKFDNV
-299 AHNYVF
+299 KYNYVF

-310 DASEATA
+310 DAAEATA
-317 LYFQIKANLTTEAA
+317 LYFQIKANLTDEAKV
-331 TNADFADGTFYR
+331 NADFADGTFYR

-356 KDAEKGIVSNPFT
+356 SDAEKGIVSNPFT
-369 ESGETTAADVVASIK
+369 ESGTKKAADVVASIK
-384 DASGNL
+384 NADGTL
-390 ISDEGGL
+390 IPEGEAL
-397 NEFRN
+397 NNFRN
-402 KNKIEVFRAGS
+402 NNKIEVFRAGS

-422 NTYKKETAYSVLRN
+422 NTYKTATTFSVLRN
-436 SIYQLTV
+436 SIYQLKV

-458 PDVNNP
+458 PDENNP

>member
-27 DLTGGG
+27 DLGGAG
-33 TQSQADG
+33 AQSQADG

-50 NQGTRTTGTKTDPGI
+50 NQGTRTTGTETNPGI
-65 AGESTITEG
+65 EGESTITEG

-79 SNKTNKCVFHKVIT
+79 SNKTNKCVFRKVIT
-93 ASMFDETT
+93 SAMFDETT

-140 DAPFAMSD
+140 DAPFAIS
-148 EGGAEYGQNGKIVM
+148 ENGGAEYGLTDKSKIVM
-162 FNQNDNGRKA
+162 FNQNDNSRKV
-172 NHSTVKFKADNN
+172 NHSTVKFTAENN
-184 VSNNPAQA
+184 VSSNPAEA

-200 VARIDEPTVTATNIT
+200 VARIDEPKVEATNIT
-215 AAATNITAAEAKTE
+215 TAEGKTQNTE
-229 NVAKTIAGI
+229 NVTATIAGI
-238 TYKKYV
+238 AYEKYA
-244 ISNVNKNSY
+244 ISNVNNNSY
-253 IVQKW
+253 IVQNW
-258 TDDYQTLNVKWGT
+258 DANYTTLNVKWGT

-280 TSFFGDAKAPEN
+280 TSFFGDAKAPAN
-292 LDKFGNV
+292 LDKFGRV
-299 AHNYVF
+299 KYNYVF

-317 LYFQIKANLTTEAA
+317 LYFQIKANLTPEAA

-356 KDAEKGIVSNPFT
+356 TDAEKGLVSNPFT
-369 ESGETTAADVVASIK
+369 ESGTTTAEAVVASIK
-384 DASGNL
+384 DTNGNL
-390 ISDEGGL
+390 ISDEDGL
-397 NEFRN
+397 NDFRN

-422 NTYKKETAYSVLRN
+422 NTYKTATTFSVLRN
-436 SIYQLTV
+436 SIYQLNV
-443 TKISEVGKD
+443 NKINEVGKD

-458 PDVNNP
+458 PDDNNP
-464 NYYMTVQVQVN
+464 NYYMTVQVKVN

>member
-17 LSFTSCSSND
+17 LSFSSCSSND
-27 DLTGGG
+27 DLAGGG

-50 NQGTRTTGTKTDPGI
+50 NQSTRTVGTEKDPGI
-65 AGESTITEG
+65 EGESTITEG

-79 SNKTNKCVFHKVIT
+79 SNKTHECVFRKVIT
-93 ASMFDETT
+93 STMFDENIQ
-101 PNKTK
+101 NKTK
-106 PIKISVNTVDTEDK
+106 PIKISVNSVNTE

-135 DPLAA
+135 NPLAT
-140 DAPFAMSD
+140 DAPFTIS
-148 EGGAEYGQNGKIVM
+148 EKGGAEYGLTDNSKIVM
-162 FNQNDNGRKA
+162 FNQNDNSRQA
-172 NHSTVKFKADNN
+172 NHSTVTFTAANN
-184 VSNNPAQA
+184 VSTNPATA

-200 VARIDEPTVTATNIT
+200 VARIDEPTV
-215 AAATNITAAEAKTE
+215 AATNITAAEAKTE
-229 NVAKTIAGI
+229 NVTATIAGI
-238 TYKKYV
+238 KYQKYA

-258 TDDYQTLNVKWGT
+258 SPDFSTLSVKWGT

-280 TSFFGDAKAPEN
+280 TSFFGDAKAPAN
-292 LDKFGNV
+292 LDKFDNV
-299 AHNYVF
+299 KYNYVF

-317 LYFQIKANLTTEAA
+317 LYFQIKANLTNEAKE
-331 TNADFADGTFYR
+331 NADFEDGTFYR

-356 KDAEKGIVSNPFT
+356 SDAEKGIVSNPFT
-369 ESGETTAADVVASIK
+369 ESGKTTAAAVVASIK
-384 DASGNL
+384 NADGTL
-390 ISDEGGL
+390 IPEGEAL
-397 NEFRN
+397 NNFRN
-402 KNKIEVFRAGS
+402 NNKIEVFRAGS

-422 NTYKKETAYSVLRN
+422 NTYKTATTFSVLRN
-436 SIYQLTV
+436 SIYQLKV

-458 PDVNNP
+458 PDENNP

>member
-1 MKKMN
+1 MN

-50 NQGTRTTGTKTDPGI
+50 NQSTRTEGTNTNLGI
-65 AGESTITEG
+65 EGESTITEG

-79 SNKTNKCVFHKVIT
+79 SNKTNKCVFRKVIT
-93 ASMFDETT
+93 SAMFDETT

-140 DAPFAMSD
+140 DAPFDMSD
-148 EGGAEYGQNGKIVM
+148 EGGADYGQNGKIVM

-172 NHSTVKFKADNN
+172 NHSTVKFTAENN
-184 VSNNPAQA
+184 VSTNPAPA

-200 VARIDEPTVTATNIT
+200 VARIDEPTV
-215 AAATNITAAEAKTE
+215 AATNITAAEAKTE
-229 NVAKTIAGI
+229 NVTATIAGI
-238 TYKKYV
+238 EYEKYA

-258 TDDYQTLNVKWGT
+258 SSDFSTLSVKWGT

-280 TSFFGDAKAPEN
+280 TSFFGDAKAPAN
-292 LDKFGNV
+292 LDKFGTV
-299 AHNYVF
+299 KYNYVF

-317 LYFQIKANLTTEAA
+317 LYFQIKANLTDEAKV
-331 TNADFADGTFYR
+331 NADFTDGTFYR

-356 KDAEKGIVSNPFT
+356 SDAEKGLVSNPFT
-369 ESGETTAADVVASIK
+369 ESGTTTAADVVASIK
-384 DASGNL
+384 NADGTL
-390 ISDEGGL
+390 IPEGEAL
-397 NEFRN
+397 NNFRN
-402 KNKIEVFRAGS
+402 NNKIEVFRAGS

-422 NTYKKETAYSVLRN
+422 NTYKTATTFSVLRN
-436 SIYQLTV
+436 SIYQLNV

>member
-17 LSFTSCSSND
+17 LSFSSCSSND
-27 DLTGGG
+27 DLAGGG

-50 NQGTRTTGTKTDPGI
+50 NQSTRTEGTVTNQGI
-65 AGESTITEG
+65 EGESTITEG

-79 SNKTNKCVFHKVIT
+79 SNTTHECVFRKVIT
-93 ASMFDETT
+93 STMFDKNI

-106 PIKISVNTVDTEDK
+106 PIKISVNSVNTE

-129 NKTGID
+129 NKTGFD
-135 DPLAA
+135 NPLAT
-140 DAPFAMSD
+140 DASFTIS
-148 EGGAEYGQNGKIVM
+148 EKGGAEYGLTGESKIVM
-162 FNQNDNGRKA
+162 FNQNDHSRQA
-172 NHSTVKFKADNN
+172 NHSTVKFTAANN
-184 VSNNPAQA
+184 VSTNSATA
-192 GTVYLDRV
+192 GIVYLDRV

-215 AAATNITAAEAKTE
+215 SAEGNTKNTE

-238 TYKKYV
+238 EYEKYA

-258 TDDYQTLNVKWGT
+258 SEDFSTLSVKWGD

-280 TSFFGDAKAPEN
+280 TSFFGNAKAPAN

-299 AHNYVF
+299 KHNYVF
-305 ENTTT
+305 ENRTT

-317 LYFQIKANLTTEAA
+317 LYFQIKANLTNEAKA
-331 TNADFADGTFYR
+331 NADFADGTFYR
-343 YDKKLYTRIADIF
+343 YDKKLYTRIADIVS
-356 KDAEKGIVSNPFT
+356 DAEKGIVSNPFT
-369 ESGETTAADVVASIK
+369 ESGTTNVGAVVASIK
-384 DASGNL
+384 TEDGKL
-390 ISDEGGL
+390 IPEGEAL
-397 NEFRN
+397 NNFRN
-402 KNKIEVFRAGS
+402 NYKIEVFRAGS

-422 NTYKKETAYSVLRN
+422 NTYDTATTFSVLRN
-436 SIYQLTV
+436 SIYQLNV

-458 PDVNNP
+458 PDENNP

-475 PWILNTKDIELK
+475 PWVLNAQPIELK

>member
-17 LSFTSCSSND
+17 LSFSSCSSND

-50 NQGTRTTGTKTDPGI
+50 NQSTRTEGTVTNSGI

-79 SNKTNKCVFHKVIT
+79 SNKTHECVFRKVIT
-93 ASMFDETT
+93 SKMFEEDT

-106 PIKISVNTVDTEDK
+106 PIKISVNSVDTEDK

-129 NKTGID
+129 NKTGIEN
-135 DPLAA
+135 PLGT
-140 DAPFAMSD
+140 DASFDIS
-148 EGGAEYGQNGKIVM
+148 ENGGAEYGLTDESKIVM
-162 FNQNDNGRKA
+162 FNQNDHSRHA
-172 NHSTVKFKADNN
+172 NHSTVKFTAANN
-184 VSNNPAQA
+184 VSTNPATA

-200 VARIDEPTVTATNIT
+200 VARIDEPTV
-215 AAATNITAAEAKTE
+215 AATNITAAEAKTE

-238 TYKKYV
+238 AYEKYA

-258 TDDYQTLNVKWGT
+258 SQDFSTLSVKWGD

-280 TSFFGDAKAPEN
+280 TSFFGNAKAPAN

-299 AHNYVF
+299 KYNYVF

-317 LYFQIKANLTTEAA
+317 LYFQIKANLTNEAKE
-331 TNADFADGTFYR
+331 NADFADGTFYR

-356 KDAEKGIVSNPFT
+356 SDAEKGIVSNPFT
-369 ESGETTAADVVASIK
+369 ESGRKTAADVVKSIK
-384 DASGNL
+384 NADGTL
-390 ISDEGGL
+390 IPEGEAL
-397 NEFRN
+397 NNFRN
-402 KNKIEVFRAGS
+402 NNKIEVFRAGS

-422 NTYKKETAYSVLRN
+422 NTYNTATTFSVLRN
-436 SIYQLTV
+436 SIYQLKV

-458 PDVNNP
+458 PDENNP
-464 NYYMTVQVQVN
+464 NYYMTVKVQVN

>member
-1 MKKMN
+1 MN

-17 LSFTSCSSND
+17 LSFSSCSNND

-50 NQGTRTTGTKTDPGI
+50 NQGTRTAGTNTNAGI
-65 AGESTITEG
+65 EGESTITEG

-79 SNKTNKCVFHKVIT
+79 STKTGKCVFRKVIT
-93 ASMFDETT
+93 SSMFDETT

-140 DAPFAMSD
+140 DAPFAMS
-148 EGGAEYGQNGKIVM
+148 ENGGAEYGLTDKSKIVM
-162 FNQNDNGRKA
+162 FNQNDNSRKV
-172 NHSTVKFKADNN
+172 NHSTVKFTADNN
-184 VSNNPAQA
+184 VSTNPASA

-215 AAATNITAAEAKTE
+215 AAEAKTE

-238 TYKKYV
+238 EYQKYA

-258 TDDYQTLNVKWGT
+258 SSDFSTLSVKWGT

-280 TSFFGDAKAPEN
+280 TSSFGDAKAPGN
-292 LDKFGNV
+292 LDKFGTV
-299 AHNYVF
+299 KYNYVF

-317 LYFQIKANLTTEAA
+317 LYFQIKANLTDEAKA
-331 TNADFADGTFYR
+331 NADFADGTFYR

-356 KDAEKGIVSNPFT
+356 SDAEKGLVSNPFT
-369 ESGETTAADVVASIK
+369 ESGTTTADAVVASIK
-384 DASGNL
+384 NADGTL
-390 ISDEGGL
+390 IPEGEAL
-397 NEFRN
+397 NNFRN
-402 KNKIEVFRAGS
+402 NNKIEVFRAGS

-422 NTYKKETAYSVLRN
+422 NTYKTATTFSVLRN
-436 SIYQLTV
+436 SIYQLNV

-458 PDVNNP
+458 PDDNNP
-464 NYYMTVQVQVN
+464 NYYMTVKVQVN

>member
-6 LLAMSLVSAAA
+6 LLVMSLVSAAA
-17 LSFTSCSSND
+17 LSFSSCSSND

-65 AGESTITEG
+65 DGESTITEG

-79 SNKTNKCVFHKVIT
+79 SNKTGDCVFRKVIT
-93 ASMFDETT
+93 SSMFEKAT

-106 PIKISVNTVDTEDK
+106 PIKISVNTVDTKDK

-129 NKTGID
+129 NKTGIEN
-135 DPLAA
+135 PLAT
-140 DAPFAMSD
+140 DATFDMSN
-148 EGGAEYGQNGKIVM
+148 EGGAEYGQNGHIVM
-162 FNQNDNGRKA
+162 FNQNDNGRHK
-172 NHSTVKFKADNN
+172 NHSTVEFTADNN
-184 VSNNPAQA
+184 VSTNPASA

-200 VARIDEPTVTATNIT
+200 VARIDEPTV
-215 AAATNITAAEAKTE
+215 AATNITAAEAKTE
-229 NVAKTIAGI
+229 NVTATIAGI
-238 TYKKYV
+238 AYEQYA

-258 TDDYQTLNVKWGT
+258 DDSYTTLSVKWGT

-280 TSFFGDAKAPEN
+280 TSFFGDAKAPAN

-299 AHNYVF
+299 KYNYVF

-317 LYFQIKANLTTEAA
+317 LYFQIKANLTPEAA
-331 TNADFADGTFYR
+331 ANADFADGTFYR

-356 KDAEKGIVSNPFT
+356 SDAEKGLVSNPFT
-369 ESGETTAADVVASIK
+369 ESGTTTAEAVVASIK
-384 DASGNL
+384 TAEGKL
-390 ISDEGGL
+390 IPEGEAL
-397 NEFRN
+397 NNFRN
-402 KNKIEVFRAGS
+402 NNKIEVFRAGS

-422 NTYKKETAYSVLRN
+422 NTYKTATTFSVLRN
-436 SIYQLTV
+436 SIYQLNV

-458 PDVNNP
+458 PDDNNP
-464 NYYMTVQVQVN
+464 NYFMTVQVQVN
-475 PWILNTKDIELK
+475 PWILNIKDIELK

>member
-1 MKKMN
+1 MN
-6 LLAMSLVSAAA
+6 LLVMSLVSAAA
-17 LSFTSCSSND
+17 LSFSSCSSND
-27 DLTGGG
+27 DLAGGG

-50 NQGTRTTGTKTDPGI
+50 NQSTRTVGTEKNPGI
-65 AGESTITEG
+65 EGESTITEG

-79 SNKTNKCVFHKVIT
+79 SNKTHECVFRKVIT
-93 ASMFDETT
+93 STMFDENIH
-101 PNKTK
+101 NKTK
-106 PIKISVNTVDTEDK
+106 PIKISVNSVNTE

-135 DPLAA
+135 NPLAT
-140 DAPFAMSD
+140 DASFTIS
-148 EGGAEYGQNGKIVM
+148 EKGGAEYGLTDDSKIVM
-162 FNQNDNGRKA
+162 FNQNDNSRQA
-172 NHSTVKFKADNN
+172 NHSTVTFTAANN
-184 VSNNPAQA
+184 VSTNPATA

-200 VARIDEPTVTATNIT
+200 VARIDEPTV
-215 AAATNITAAEAKTE
+215 AATNITSAEGNTKNTE
-229 NVAKTIAGI
+229 NVTATIAGI
-238 TYKKYV
+238 TYQKYA
-244 ISNVNKNSY
+244 ISNVNNNSY

-258 TDDYQTLNVKWGT
+258 SQDFSTLSVKWGD

-280 TSFFGDAKAPEN
+280 TSFFGDAKAPAN
-292 LDKFGNV
+292 LNKFGNV
-299 AHNYVF
+299 EHNYVF
-305 ENTTT
+305 ENTTI

-369 ESGETTAADVVASIK
+369 ESGETKAANIVASIK

-390 ISDEGGL
+390 ISDEGEGGL

-402 KNKIEVFRAGS
+402 KYKIEVFRAGS

-422 NTYKKETAYSVLRN
+422 NTYQTATTFSVLRN
-436 SIYQLTV
+436 SIYQLKV

-458 PDVNNP
+458 PDENNP

-475 PWILNTKDIELK
+475 PWILNTTEIELK

>member
-1 MKKMN
+1 MN
-6 LLAMSLVSAAA
+6 LLVMSLVSAAA
-17 LSFTSCSSND
+17 LSFSSCSNND
-27 DLTGGG
+27 DLTSGG

-50 NQGTRTTGTKTDPGI
+50 NQSTRTEGTVTNAGI
-65 AGESTITEG
+65 EGESTITEG

-79 SNKTNKCVFHKVIT
+79 SNNTGECVFRKVIT
-93 ASMFDETT
+93 SSMFDETT

-106 PIKISVNTVDTEDK
+106 PIKISVNSVDTEDK

-129 NKTGID
+129 NKTGIE
-135 DPLAA
+135 DPLAT
-140 DAPFAMSD
+140 DKSFAIS
-148 EGGAEYGQNGKIVM
+148 ENGGAEYGLTDKSKIVM
-162 FNQNDNGRKA
+162 FNQNDNSRKV
-172 NHSTVKFKADNN
+172 NHSTVKFTADNN
-184 VSNNPAQA
+184 VSTNPAEA
-192 GTVYLDRV
+192 STVYLDRV
-200 VARIDEPTVTATNIT
+200 VARIDEPTV
-215 AAATNITAAEAKTE
+215 AATNITAAEAKTE
-229 NVAKTIAGI
+229 NVTATIAGI
-238 TYKKYV
+238 TYQKYA

-258 TDDYQTLNVKWGT
+258 IDEYKTLNVKWGT

-280 TSFFGDAKAPEN
+280 TSSFGDAKTPEN

-317 LYFQIKANLTTEAA
+317 LYFQIKANLTEEAKA
-331 TNADFADGTFYR
+331 NADFADGTFYR

-356 KDAEKGIVSNPFT
+356 SDAEKGLVSNPFT
-369 ESGETTAADVVASIK
+369 ESGTITAADVVASIK

-390 ISDEGGL
+390 ISDEDGL
-397 NEFRN
+397 NDFRN
-402 KNKIEVFRAGS
+402 NNKIEVFRAGS

-422 NTYKKETAYSVLRN
+422 NTYKTATTFSVLRN
-436 SIYQLTV
+436 SIYQLNV
-443 TKISEVGKD
+443 NKISEVGKD

>member
-17 LSFTSCSSND
+17 LSFSSCSSND
-27 DLTGGG
+27 DLTGGAG

-50 NQGTRTTGTKTDPGI
+50 NQGTRTEGTNTNPGI

-79 SNKTNKCVFHKVIT
+79 SNKTGKCVFRKVIT
-93 ASMFDETT
+93 SSMFDETT

-135 DPLAA
+135 DPLVT
-140 DAPFAMSD
+140 DAPFAIS
-148 EGGAEYGQNGKIVM
+148 ENGGAEYGLTDKSKIVM
-162 FNQNDNGRKA
+162 FNQNDHSKHA
-172 NHSTVKFKADNN
+172 DHSTVKFTADNN
-184 VSNNPAQA
+184 VSSNPATA

-215 AAATNITAAEAKTE
+215 AAEAKTE
-229 NVAKTIAGI
+229 NVTATIAGI
-238 TYKKYV
+238 EYEKYA

-280 TSFFGDAKAPEN
+280 TSFFGDAKAPAN

-299 AHNYVF
+299 KYNYVF

-317 LYFQIKANLTTEAA
+317 LYFQIKANLSTEAA

-422 NTYKKETAYSVLRN
+422 NTYKTATTFSVLRN
-436 SIYQLTV
+436 SIYQLNV

-458 PDVNNP
+458 PDDNNP

>member
-1 MKKMN
+1 MN
-6 LLAMSLVSAAA
+6 LLVMSLVSAAA
-17 LSFTSCSSND
+17 LSFSSCSSND
-27 DLTGGG
+27 DLGGGAG

-50 NQGTRTTGTKTDPGI
+50 NQGTRTEGTKTDLGI

-79 SNKTNKCVFHKVIT
+79 SNKTNKCVFRKVIT

-215 AAATNITAAEAKTE
+215 DAEAKTE

-238 TYKKYV
+238 TYEKYA

-258 TDDYQTLNVKWGT
+258 TDEYKTLNVKWGT

-280 TSFFGDAKAPEN
+280 TSFFGDAKAPAH
-292 LDKFGNV
+292 LDQFAKV

-317 LYFQIKANLTTEAA
+317 LYFQIKANLTDEAKA
-331 TNADFADGTFYR
+331 NADFADGTFYR

-356 KDAEKGIVSNPFT
+356 SDAEKGIVSNPFT
-369 ESGETTAADVVASIK
+369 ESGTTTAEAVVASIK
-384 DASGNL
+384 TEDGKL
-390 ISDEGGL
+390 IPEGEAL
-397 NEFRN
+397 NNFRN
-402 KNKIEVFRAGS
+402 NNKIEVFRAGS

-422 NTYKKETAYSVLRN
+422 NTYKTATTFSVLRN
-436 SIYQLTV
+436 SIYQLNV

-458 PDVNNP
+458 PDDNNP

>member
-1 MKKMN
+1 
-6 LLAMSLVSAAA
+6 MSLVSAAA
-17 LSFTSCSSND
+17 LSFSSCSSND

-50 NQGTRTTGTKTDPGI
+50 NQGTRTTGTVTDPGI
-65 AGESTITEG
+65 DGESTITEG

-79 SNKTNKCVFHKVIT
+79 SNKTGDCVFRKVIT
-93 ASMFDETT
+93 SSMFEEAT

-135 DPLAA
+135 NPLAT
-140 DAPFAMSD
+140 DETFAMSN

-162 FNQNDNGRKA
+162 FNQNDNSKHA
-172 NHSTVKFKADNN
+172 NHSTVKFTAENN
-184 VSNNPAQA
+184 VSTNPASA

-200 VARIDEPTVTATNIT
+200 VARIDEPTV
-215 AAATNITAAEAKTE
+215 AATNITAAEAKTE
-229 NVAKTIAGI
+229 NVTATIAGI
-238 TYKKYV
+238 AYEKYA

-258 TDDYQTLNVKWGT
+258 SQDFSTLSVKWGT

-280 TSFFGDAKAPEN
+280 TSFFGDAKAPAN

-299 AHNYVF
+299 KYNYVF

-317 LYFQIKANLTTEAA
+317 LYFQIKANLTPEAA
-331 TNADFADGTFYR
+331 ANADFADGTFYR

-356 KDAEKGIVSNPFT
+356 SDAEKGLVSNPFT
-369 ESGETTAADVVASIK
+369 ESGATTAEAVVASIK
-384 DASGNL
+384 TAEGKL
-390 ISDEGGL
+390 IPDGEAL
-397 NEFRN
+397 NNFRN
-402 KNKIEVFRAGS
+402 NNKIEVFRAGS

-422 NTYKKETAYSVLRN
+422 NTYKTATTFSVLRN
-436 SIYQLTV
+436 SIYQLNV

-458 PDVNNP
+458 PDDNNP
-464 NYYMTVQVQVN
+464 NYFMTVQVQVN
-475 PWILNTKDIELK
+475 PWILNIKDIELK